1 MSTLKYTAGA
11 RTRNVVNI
19 ADPGGAGKAFELT
32 AANASPSAATDG
44 FKNLHSQKTLHVLIH
59 NNALVDN
66 LGADVNVTSIGIWV
80 YNASLGGVWSVLQV
94 TERENAGDALIYPK
108 YNNLSVNH
116 DKKLRLI
123 IPIEGIE
130 RIYVKASTFSGNP
143 VATGTLDI
151 YLGVN
156 SI

>member
-1 MSTLKYTAGA
+1 MSVHKYTAGA

-19 ADPGGAGKAFELT
+19 ADPGGSSKAYELT
-32 AANASPSAATDG
+32 AANASPSSPTDG

-59 NNALVDN
+59 NNELVD
-66 LGADVNVTSIGIWV
+66 GGSDVDVTDIGIWG
-80 YNASLGGVWSVLQV
+80 YNASLGGVWSVLSV
-94 TERENAGDALIYPK
+94 TERANAGDTLIYPK
-108 YNNLSVNH
+108 YNNLSV
-116 DKKLRLI
+116 DKGKKLRLI

-130 RIYVKASTFSGNP
+130 RIYVKASTFSGT
-143 VATGTLDI
+143 VSGGTLDI